1 MDGYMELNPAVLK
14 GSLVTGP
21 GVGAGPGVPGEP
33 SIEGVGG
40 APAHPRRIC
49 FLSEYL
55 FDKSFT
61 WSLHAAGGPW
71 ANFAPM
77 FGISGV
83 IDCGFHDAKF

>member
-40 APAHPRRIC
+40 APARTGRN
-49 FLSEYL
+49 Y
-55 FDKSFT
+55 
-61 WSLHAAGGPW
+61 
-71 ANFAPM
+71 
-77 FGISGV
+77 
-83 IDCGFHDAKF
+83 GFV